1 MNARI
6 DPSALADEDRWR
18 AVLARDGARDGQF
31 WFAVRTTGVYC
42 RPSCPSRTPRRENV
56 AFFAS
61 PDAARAAGFR
71 ACLRCRPDA
80 DGAHPHVEAVRRACR
95 LLDEAEAAPS
105 LGELADAAGL
115 SRFHF
120 ARVFKALTGLT
131 PMAYWRSRRRARLG
145 DALAGGA
152 TVTAAIYDAGFNAPS
167 RVYEG
172 GPTLLGMTPSTYRA
186 AGAGETIRLAS
197 APCALGVVLVAAT
210 PKGVCAIELGDDAGA
225 MEARVRARFA
235 HAAFAAPDPEFRQ
248 WVDAVVRLVDLPR
261 GAPDLPLDI
270 RGTAFQ
276 QRVWQALREIPA
288 GTTATYAAIAARIGA
303 PRGARAVAQACAA
316 NALAV
321 AVPCHRVVRG
331 DGAPGGYRWGEP
343 RKRELLRREATEPDP
358 RPSRSR
364 PPR

>member
-1 MNARI
+1 MNART
-6 DPSALADEDRWR
+6 DPPAIADDDRWR
-18 AVLARDGARDGQF
+18 AVRARERARDGEF
-31 WFAVRTTGVYC
+31 WYGVRTTGVFC

-71 ACLRCRPDA
+71 ACLRCRPDG
-80 DGAHPHVEAVRRACR
+80 DGAHRHADAVRRACR
-95 LLDEAEAAPS
+95 MLDDAEAAPS

-115 SRFHF
+115 SRYHF

-131 PMAYWRSRRRARLG
+131 PMAWRRSRRRARLG
-145 DALAGGA
+145 AALEAGG

-172 GPTLLGMTPSTYRA
+172 GPALLGMTPSAYRA
-186 AGAGETIRLAS
+186 AGAGETIRLAT
-197 APCALGVVLVAAT
+197 APCALGTVLVAAT
-210 PKGVCAIELGDDAGA
+210 AKGVCAIELGDDPAA

-235 HAAFAAPDPEFRQ
+235 SAAFAAPDAEFRR
-248 WVDAVVRLVDLPR
+248 WVNAVVRHLDAPR
-261 GAPDLPLDI
+261 GALDLPLDI

-276 QRVWQALREIPA
+276 QRVWEALRHIPA
-288 GTTATYAAIAARIGA
+288 GATESYAAVAAKIGA
-303 PRGARAVAQACAA
+303 PRAARAVAQACAS

-321 AVPCHRVVRG
+321 VVPCHRVVRG

-343 RKRELLRREATEPDP
+343 RKRELLRREAASATP

-364 PPR
+364 SPR